1 MNWIRLTRGF
11 AAYSSTVSYACY
23 TLRGFPLCRCYI
35 CICLIIFN
43 CHASNTNKII
53 ERHFHETS
61 ETAVFRQ
68 VPNWSLNPR
77 FSVPGVHPASMGTGS
92 FPGIK
97 RPRRGVDHPLPS
109 SAEVKERVELYLYSS
124 GPSWPVLRWTLSLV
138 LPFKTKDKYYNIHVT
153 DSRIAVMETRLVNL
167 SCDPNFQMDTF
178 ERENIGF

>member
-97 RPRRGVDHPLPS
+97 RPRRGVDHPPPS
-109 SAEVKERVELYLYSS
+109 SAEVKERVELYLYSPY
-124 GPSWPVLRWTLSLV
+124 GPSCPVLGRTLPLTLSRLSHPV
-138 LPFKTKDKYYNIHVT
+138 TETVEYREIH
-153 DSRIAVMETRLVNL
+153 SMY
-167 SCDPNFQMDTF
+167 
-178 ERENIGF
+178 